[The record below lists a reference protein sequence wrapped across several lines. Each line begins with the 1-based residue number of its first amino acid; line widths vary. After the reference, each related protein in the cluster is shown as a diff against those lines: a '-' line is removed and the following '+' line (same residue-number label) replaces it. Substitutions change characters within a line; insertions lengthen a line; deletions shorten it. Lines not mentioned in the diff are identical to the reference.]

1 MPEGV
6 TTMSQDQAWTLAE
19 MGAAIHAERL
29 AEAEHDRLARSFQK
43 PGPSPRVLL
52 ANALR
57 SVAAFL
63 DGQPGAQPQTDRRLA
78 SAH

>member
-1 MPEGV
+1 MTQE
-6 TTMSQDQAWTLAE
+6 QAWTIEE
-19 MGAAIHAERL
+19 MGRNIRAERI
-29 AEAEHDRLARSFQK
+29 AEADQYRLAKSVQK

-57 SVAAFL
+57 AVATFL
-63 DGQPGAQPQTDRRLA
+63 DGQPGAQSQTDRRLA